1 MDIAVIRNRNR
12 LLGGIFAL
20 LTIVSVVAINI
31 TEFSPINALAA
42 IPQAFIWMASNFYPD
57 AKSMNNLGAILL
69 RLKETVFL
77 SIVATATAGISA
89 LILALLS
96 VRSAKAIA
104 VFCRM
109 IASAFRNIPDVVW
122 AIVLLFSFGQNI
134 ISGYF
139 AIFFATFGM
148 LTRAF
153 IEAIQEASSGAVEA
167 IEATGATYPQVVFQA
182 ILPSI
187 MTQIITW
194 VFFMIETNIRSSTL
208 VGMLTAT
215 GVGHLFNLY
224 YKSFDYHSASLVV
237 VTIILII
244 FAVEFI
250 SNYVRRVIL

>member
-1 MDIAVIRNRNR
+1 MDILAIRDRNR
-12 LLGGIFAL
+12 LIGGVFAL
-20 LTIVSVVAINI
+20 MTVVSVLAIHV
-31 TEFSPINALAA
+31 TEFSTLDALAA
-42 IPQAFIWMASNFYPD
+42 IPRAFIWMASNFYPD
-57 AKSMNNLGAILL
+57 AKSMNNLGPVLL

-77 SIVATATAGISA
+77 SIVATTTAGVLA
-89 LILALLS
+89 LVFALLS
-96 VRSAKAIA
+96 VRSAKPIA
-104 VFCRM
+104 AFCRM
-109 IASAFRNIPDVVW
+109 TASAFRNIPDVVW

-153 IEAIQEASSGAVEA
+153 IEAIQEASVGAVEA

-194 VFFMIETNIRSSTL
+194 VFFMVETNIRSSTL

-237 VTIILII
+237 LSIIIII
-244 FAVEFI
+244 FIVEFI